1 MFGLKKFNDTKTKKF
16 ENDKQRKQ
24 HFAIQNYYKKKI
36 AMTKK
41 KHSQG
46 EK

>member
-1 MFGLKKFNDTKTKKF
+1 MFGLKKFNDTKTKNF

-24 HFAIQNYYKKKI
+24 YYAIKNYYKKKI
-36 AMTKK
+36 STKVQK
-41 KHSQG
+41 STK